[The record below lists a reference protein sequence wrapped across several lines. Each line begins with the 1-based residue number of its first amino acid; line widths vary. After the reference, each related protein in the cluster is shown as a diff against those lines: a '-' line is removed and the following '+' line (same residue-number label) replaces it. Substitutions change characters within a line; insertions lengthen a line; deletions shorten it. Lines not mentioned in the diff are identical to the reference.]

1 MKEHK
6 KDTLSIEE
14 LNTIAANATFVASKR
29 MRSNSET
36 IITIKEGLL
45 VEEDKD
51 GTRRIIR
58 RVSSRSVEPGTKIS
72 IK

>member
-1 MKEHK
+1 MRENK
-6 KDTLSIEE
+6 KDTLTLEE
-14 LNTIAANATFVASKR
+14 LNTIAANATFAASKR

-36 IITIKEGLL
+36 IITIKGGVL

-58 RVSSRSVEPGTKIS
+58 KVSSRRVKPGTKIS